1 MGKIFS
7 VGIGA
12 IMAVFSIIVV
22 VDFVAAVDTSGWPTI
37 VATIAGTFMPM
48 ILGIGGLIVILRG
61 LGVMG
66 EGD

>member
-22 VDFVAAVDTSGWPTI
+22 VDFVAAVDTTAWPSI
-37 VATIAGTFMPM
+37 VRTIAGTFMPM

>member
-1 MGKIFS
+1 MGKIFQ

-37 VATIAGTFMPM
+37 VATITGTFFPM
-48 ILGIGGLIVILRG
+48 ILGIGGLVVILRG

-66 EGD
+66 KGD